1 MSRVPKH
8 PAPTKSSPSSRSRPA
23 RSRVHGLRRGSA
35 PPDRWRPL
43 FPPAT
48 DLDSGLLVCV
58 AWLLLAL
65 LWAAAPLG
73 AQAPAVSPQGL
84 ATPPAEGAPTAEGP
98 LAPIRAVRLR
108 ASSSPFL
115 VVPDDHPEVA
125 SALAALPAEGGTVLV
140 RAAEDCYVLSDML
153 HIDRSNVSLVGEEGA
168 CLRLA
173 DHVNRPVVLIGSSSG
188 TVAPEERIFDVAVRG
203 LRLDGNRENQ
213 DQEGAVGLP
222 NVQNN
227 ALGVR
232 GAERVHLERLTL
244 TGARSGGLVISQQ
257 ASKIF
262 VRSVTFSDNFFDG
275 LAIDGG
281 HEVLVEQFVSE
292 DNDFSGISVDTGSS
306 RIQVRD
312 GLVQRNGDNG
322 VFVRFARESSFSD
335 LTVVDNCNFG
345 VFASHAE
352 AGGAE
357 GLVEVSF
364 SGLRIFRNGNAGFFF
379 GSSPAEGS
387 ADNYLVHSQLAGNGA
402 AGEGDE
408 IAGNANAALTRAQN
422 VVTGFRTDGPTNR
435 ACPE

>member
-1 MSRVPKH
+1 MSQPVTLSAPEGYLPSPRFQPKGSG
-8 PAPTKSSPSSRSRPA
+8 ARP
-23 RSRVHGLRRGSA
+23 LRRTCSA
-35 PPDRWRPL
+35 PRRTLQLHPWAPG
-43 FPPAT
+43 FAA
-48 DLDSGLLVCV
+48 GLSP
-58 AWLLLAL
+58 LLLIAI

-73 AQAPAVSPQGL
+73 AQAPRVSPQGFAA
-84 ATPPAEGAPTAEGP
+84 ATAEGALP
-98 LAPIRAVRLR
+98 PIRAVRLR
-108 ASSSPFL
+108 VSARPFL
-115 VVPDDHPEVA
+115 VVPDDHPDVA
-125 SALAALPAEGGTVLV
+125 SALAALPAGGGTVFV
-140 RAAEDCYVLSDML
+140 RAAEDCYVVSDML

-173 DHVNRPVVLIGSSSG
+173 DHVNRPVVLIGSSSE

-257 ASKIF
+257 ASSIF
-262 VRSVTFSDNFFDG
+262 VRGVTFSDNFFDG

-292 DNDFSGISVDTGSS
+292 ANDFSGISVDTGSS
-306 RIQVRD
+306 RLQIRD
-312 GLVQRNGDNG
+312 GLVQANGDNG

-335 LTVVDNCNFG
+335 LTLVDNCNFG
-345 VFASHAE
+345 VFASHAD
-352 AGGAE
+352 AGGGE

-364 SGLRIFRNGNAGFFF
+364 SGLRIFRNGNSGFFF

-387 ADNYLVHSQLAGNGA
+387 ADNYLVHSQLAGNGTP
-402 AGEGDE
+402 GQGDE

-422 VVTGFRTDGPTNR
+422 LITGFRTDGPTNR
-435 ACPE
+435 TCPR